1 MAAKWIMFC
10 VFSVYMS
17 LIDSEMAGP
26 IGLKLGGMVESIREN
41 VLVKIF
47 FGFLN
52 PRWSANGLYSKKMS
66 VLCFSVCLCF
76 PFFQTN

>member
-47 FGFLN
+47 F
-52 PRWSANGLYSKKMS
+52 
-66 VLCFSVCLCF
+66 
-76 PFFQTN
+76 

>member
-47 FGFLN
+47 FDFWIQDGRQMDYIVKN
-52 PRWSANGLYSKKMS
+52 
-66 VLCFSVCLCF
+66 
-76 PFFQTN
+76 

>member
-52 PRWSANGLYSKKMS
+52 PRWPSNGLYSKKLTMHIS
-66 VLCFSVCLCF
+66 NIVK
-76 PFFQTN
+76 